1 MDTAVKKR
9 RLEQHEVERP
19 NALRQHTGEPPAQKG
34 AAPEA
39 TRSQVSLLTSAAE
52 LVAVLEAF
60 DVVRDRSA
68 KGGRKDESVDSGR
81 QIVADA
87 FEESRARG
95 PEPAAA
101 GRETSAPVAGLTGTA
116 GLFLANAAGPSV
128 GPQTSANERAAEAPE
143 VGQHPRP
150 SADVTPLPAWRE
162 FFAQFRTPN
171 ARYLV
176 ITAQDQA
183 SLYDFFRRAFA
194 GVETV
199 EVTMDRR
206 FGERRPL
213 ADPVAVEQR
222 RADRRSRPE
231 IDSELRASGFVFV
244 RSLTRPDVGRA
255 SSSRG
260 EQEHPPTLGRAPAA
274 VEPPRRSPFRHPPTL
289 GSAPAAVVPPG
300 RSPFSRVSSA

>member
-101 GRETSAPVAGLTGTA
+101 GRETSAPVAGPPGRTGGRWSGA
-116 GLFLANAAGPSV
+116 GLPPAGGVSLP
-128 GPQTSANERAAEAPE
+128 PTSARGCVSWCP
-143 VGQHPRP
+143 PC
-150 SADVTPLPAWRE
+150 PA
-162 FFAQFRTPN
+162 
-171 ARYLV
+171 
-176 ITAQDQA
+176 
-183 SLYDFFRRAFA
+183 
-194 GVETV
+194 
-199 EVTMDRR
+199 
-206 FGERRPL
+206 
-213 ADPVAVEQR
+213 
-222 RADRRSRPE
+222 
-231 IDSELRASGFVFV
+231 
-244 RSLTRPDVGRA
+244 
-255 SSSRG
+255 
-260 EQEHPPTLGRAPAA
+260 PTLGEPA
-274 VEPPRRSPFRHPPTL
+274 
-289 GSAPAAVVPPG
+289 PPG
-300 RSPFSRVSSA
+300 ENRSIRQHWAARRPPSSRLDARRFAIRQHWAA